1 MLRAIPLG
9 IETVAEWLPG
19 LMAGVEGLEP
29 NQPEL
34 LESSAL
40 PVELYPYIES
50 QMGRARIL
58 ARLPP
63 YRPDGAIGLAP
74 YWPLSRTC

>member
-19 LMAGVEGLEP
+19 LMAGAEGLEP

-40 PVELYPYIES
+40 PVELYPFIIGMRGEEDRQHTQAVWSLGFLSHGQYIS
-50 QMGRARIL
+50 F
-58 ARLPP
+58 
-63 YRPDGAIGLAP
+63 
-74 YWPLSRTC
+74 